1 MEMVAQSQRVSKLEV
16 VVGLLVLVYIA
27 VAMMLWIN
35 YMPSPPQLPA
45 NCYGPVMC
53 SEKEGYAEVLSFYL
67 LLGLA
72 AVAGIPSA
80 VLGFLEDL
88 EYKRDG

>member
-1 MEMVAQSQRVSKLEV
+1 MVAQPQRVSKLEV
-16 VVGLLVLVYIA
+16 VVGVLILVYMV

-35 YMPSPPQLPA
+35 YMPSPPRLPA
-45 NCYGPVMC
+45 NCFGPVMC
-53 SEKEGYAEVLSFYL
+53 SEKEGYAEALTFYL

-72 AVAGIPSA
+72 AVVGVPFV